1 MLIILHRSQKLK
13 QVKTNVGKSMQKWR
27 NRSIFCNAGYCNDTV
42 RKTTHRY
49 CCDIMSHKKSAG
61 PKSASIQAWPSGWS
75 LWTFNITNRPSV
87 FFDFCLKF
95 IVLMYKYRV
104 SFFLCIFPRSWPLA
118 ISSTFRLR
126 HCCSVL
132 QALGWWMQLI
142 WIVRQVYREGG
153 YRLDVHAFGSPYWGM
168 QIRMIYS
175 GRLWIHR

>member
-1 MLIILHRSQKLK
+1 MLEKAC
-13 QVKTNVGKSMQKWR
+13 R
-27 NRSIFCNAGYCNDTV
+27 NEEIEAYFVMLDTV
-42 RKTTHRY
+42 MILYVKQHTDTAVISWVIRNQLDQNQQVPRL
-49 CCDIMSHKKSAG
+49 DLLAG
-61 PKSASIQAWPSGWS
+61 AFEPSISPTDQVFF
-75 LWTFNITNRPSV
+75 LLFLKR

-95 IVLMYKYRV
+95 IVLMYKYSV
-104 SFFLCIFPRSWPLA
+104 TFFLCIFPRSWPLA

-153 YRLDVHAFGSPYWGM
+153 YRPDVHAFGSPYWGM